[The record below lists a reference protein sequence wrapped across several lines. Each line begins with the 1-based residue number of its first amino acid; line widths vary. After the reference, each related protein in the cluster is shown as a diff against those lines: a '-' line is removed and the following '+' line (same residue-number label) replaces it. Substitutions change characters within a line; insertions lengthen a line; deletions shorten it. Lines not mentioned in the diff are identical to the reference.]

1 MTTVTK
7 TTDSHYQRIYALA
20 RLVPPGKVATYG
32 QLARLAG
39 CRARTAGY
47 AMAGLPAGTDVPW
60 HRVINARG
68 AVSERRGGGGQVT
81 QQRLLEAEGHVFD
94 AQGRLELDAVRWP
107 GPGLAWLERHG
118 YDTGLPR

>member
-7 TTDSHYQRIYALA
+7 STNFGYQRIHALA
-20 RLVPPGKVATYG
+20 RLVPAGQVATYG

-47 AMAGLPAGTDVPW
+47 AMAGLAAGTDVPW
-60 HRVINARG
+60 HRVVNARG
-68 AVSERRGGGGQVT
+68 AVSERRGGGGGAVQR
-81 QQRLLEAEGHVFD
+81 RLLEAEGHVFD
-94 AQGRLELDAVRWP
+94 ARGRLGLDAARWP

-118 YDTGLPR
+118 YDTGLPH